1 MKKKK
6 ERKKDLWSYPF
17 RREYSHSGFA
27 FCGLHTLSLK
37 HIIIFYLVSRRT
49 LLSSKLGDVLQWGK
63 GLGLLR
69 ANRTDFV
76 LLFFLPVKKK

>member
-1 MKKKK
+1 MCLLTKIYEKKK

-37 HIIIFYLVSRRT
+37 YIIIF
-49 LLSSKLGDVLQWGK
+49 LSG
-63 GLGLLR
+63 
-69 ANRTDFV
+69 
-76 LLFFLPVKKK
+76 VKKDFIVF

>member
-6 ERKKDLWSYPF
+6 ERKKDLWFYPF

-27 FCGLHTLSLK
+27 FCGLHTLSVK
-37 HIIIFYLVSRRT
+37 YIIIFYLVSRRT

-63 GLGLLR
+63 GIR
-69 ANRTDFV
+69 A
-76 LLFFLPVKKK
+76 LQS